1 MSTTMSTERSPRP
14 WYREPW
20 PWILVS
26 GPAIVVC
33 AGIATAV
40 IAVRTDDGL
49 VAQDYYQRGL
59 AINKAIARE
68 ERAQALGLAATV
80 EFDAAR
86 TRVRV
91 AMTRGEA
98 PADPPRLTLTH
109 TTRSGMDQSVV
120 LLPAGPGAWEGAVRN
135 PVEGAWRVRL
145 EDAAATWRL
154 SGHWSG
160 IDRTAR
166 LAPAV

>member
-1 MSTTMSTERSPRP
+1 MSTERAARP

-20 PWILVS
+20 PWILMS

-40 IAVRTDDGL
+40 IAVETDDGL
-49 VAQDYYQRGL
+49 VARDYYQRGL
-59 AINKAIARE
+59 AINKTIARE

-80 EFDAAR
+80 EFDAAHE
-86 TRVRV
+86 RVRV
-91 AMTRGEA
+91 VITKGEA
-98 PADPPRLTLTH
+98 PKEPQPPRLALVH
-109 TTRSGMDQSVV
+109 ATRAGVDQSVV
-120 LLPAGPGAWEGAVRN
+120 LHPAGPGVFEGAVRI
-135 PVEGAWRVRL
+135 PVQGAWWLHL
-145 EDAAATWRL
+145 EDAGATWRL

-160 IDRTAR
+160 IDATAR

>member
-1 MSTTMSTERSPRP
+1 MSATTSTERPTRP

-20 PWILVS
+20 PWILMA

-68 ERAQALGLAATV
+68 ERAQALGLAASV

-91 AMTRGEA
+91 VMTRGAA
-98 PADPPRLTLTH
+98 PKDPPRLTLAH
-109 TTRSGMDQSVV
+109 ATRAGSDQSVA
-120 LLPAGPGAWEGAVRN
+120 LHPAGPGAWEGAVRI

-145 EDAAATWRL
+145 EDAAGTWRL

>member
-1 MSTTMSTERSPRP
+1 MSTEQPPRS

-20 PWILVS
+20 PWIVMS
-26 GPAIVVC
+26 GPAVVVC
-33 AGIATAV
+33 ASIATAV
-40 IAVRTDDGL
+40 IAVETSDPL
-49 VAQDYYQRGL
+49 VAEDYYQRGL
-59 AINKAIARE
+59 AINTAIARE

-86 TRVRV
+86 DRVRV
-91 AMTRGEA
+91 TITKGEA
-98 PADPPRLTLTH
+98 PSEPPRLTLVH
-109 TTRSGMDQSVV
+109 ATRAGVDQAVT
-120 LLPAGPGAWEGAVRN
+120 LRTAGPGRYEGAVRI

-145 EDAAATWRL
+145 EDAAASWRL

>member
-1 MSTTMSTERSPRP
+1 MSTERAPRP

-20 PWILVS
+20 PWILMS
-26 GPAIVVC
+26 GPAVVVC

-40 IAVRTDDGL
+40 IAVETSDPL
-49 VAQDYYQRGL
+49 VAEDYYQRGL
-59 AINKAIARE
+59 AINKSIARE
-68 ERAQALGLAATV
+68 ERAQALGLAATI

-86 TRVRV
+86 DHVRV
-91 AMTRGEA
+91 TITKGEA
-98 PADPPRLTLTH
+98 PSEPPRLTLVH
-109 TTRSGMDQSVV
+109 ATRAGVDQAVT
-120 LLPAGPGAWEGAVRN
+120 LRAAGPGSYEGAVRI

-145 EDAAATWRL
+145 EDAAASWRL